1 MADIGRFNKLQIIKQ
16 AGFGLYL
23 DGGEDGEILLPNR
36 YVPKDQPTE
45 VGDWLRVFV
54 YFDSEDRII
63 ATTVRP
69 RAQVGEFANL
79 KVVARNQVGLFL
91 DWGLPKD
98 VLLPFAELKK
108 PLEEGQYCVAYLYLD
123 KHTSRVLAT
132 TRLDRYLDKTPA
144 RYKVGDA
151 VNLLLVERTDLG
163 YKAIINSEHW
173 GLLHRNEA
181 FRPVRLGR
189 KEQGYIREIRPD
201 GKINLSLQP
210 VGGQAADLLQQQILE
225 RLHANDGQLALSDRS
240 SPEAISDAFSVSKSN
255 FKKAI
260 GGLLKKGLILIHPDR
275 IELSRGDED

>member
-16 AGFGLYL
+16 ASFGLYL

-181 FRPVRLGR
+181 FRPVKLGR

>member
-16 AGFGLYL
+16 TGFGLYL

-45 VGDWLRVFV
+45 VGDWLRVFI

-63 ATTVRP
+63 ATTTRP

-181 FRPVRLGR
+181 FRPVKLGR
-189 KEQGYIREIRPD
+189 KEQGYIREVRPD
-201 GKINLSLQP
+201 GKINLS
-210 VGGQAADLLQQQILE
+210 
-225 RLHANDGQLALSDRS
+225 
-240 SPEAISDAFSVSKSN
+240 PEAISEAFNVSKSN
-255 FKKAI
+255 FKKAL
-260 GGLLKKGLILIHPDR
+260 GGLLKKGVIRIHPEH
-275 IELSRGDED
+275 IELAQ

>member
-45 VGDWLRVFV
+45 VGDWLRVFA

-181 FRPVRLGR
+181 FRPVKLGR

-225 RLHANDGQLALSDRS
+225 RLHANDGMLALSDRS

>member
-16 AGFGLYL
+16 TGFGLYL

-45 VGDWLRVFV
+45 VGDWLRVFI

-63 ATTVRP
+63 ATTTRP

-181 FRPVRLGR
+181 FRPVKLGR
-189 KEQGYIREIRPD
+189 KEQGYIREVRPD

-210 VGGQAADLLQQQILE
+210 VGGQAADRLQQQIIE
-225 RLHANDGQLALSDRS
+225 RLQASGGQLALSDRS
-240 SPEAISDAFSVSKSN
+240 SPEAISEAFNVSKSI
-255 FKKAI
+255 FKKAL
-260 GGLLKKGLILIHPDR
+260 GGLLKKGVIRIHPEH
-275 IELSRGDED
+275 IELAN

>member
-1 MADIGRFNKLQIIKQ
+1 MAEIGRFNKLQITKQ
-16 AGFGLYL
+16 TGFGLYL

-45 VGDWLRVFV
+45 IGDWLRVFV

-63 ATTVRP
+63 ATTTRP

-132 TRLDRYLDKTPA
+132 TRLDRFLDKTPA

-163 YKAIINSEHW
+163 YKAIINAEHW

-181 FRPVRLGR
+181 FKPVKLGR

-210 VGGQAADLLQQQILE
+210 VGSQAADMLQNLILE
-225 RLHANDGQLALSDRS
+225 RLRANGGALPLSDRS
-240 SPEAISDAFSVSKSN
+240 SPEAISEAFNVSKSN
-255 FKKAI
+255 FKKAL
-260 GGLLKKGLILIHPDR
+260 GGLLKKGFIQIHPEH
-275 IELSRGDED
+275 IELTQGSDA

>member
-181 FRPVRLGR
+181 FRPVKLGR

>member
-16 AGFGLYL
+16 TGFGLYL

-45 VGDWLRVFV
+45 IGDWLRVFI

-63 ATTVRP
+63 ATTTRP

-181 FRPVRLGR
+181 FRPVKLGR
-189 KEQGYIREIRPD
+189 KEQGYIREVRPD

-210 VGGQAADLLQQQILE
+210 VGGQAADLLQQQLIE
-225 RLHANDGQLALSDRS
+225 RLQANGGQLALSDRS
-240 SPEAISDAFSVSKSN
+240 SPEAISEAFNVSKSN
-255 FKKAI
+255 FKKAL
-260 GGLLKKGLILIHPDR
+260 GGLLKKGVIRIHPEH
-275 IELSRGDED
+275 IELAN

>member
-1 MADIGRFNKLQIIKQ
+1 MADIGRFNNLEITKHT
-16 AGFGLYL
+16 GFGLYL

-36 YVPKDQPTE
+36 YVPKDQSTE
-45 VGDWLRVFV
+45 VGDRLRVFV

-63 ATTVRP
+63 ATTTRP
-69 RAQVGEFANL
+69 RAQVGDFANL
-79 KVVARNQVGLFL
+79 KVVARNRVGLFL

-163 YKAIINSEHW
+163 YKAIINGEHW
-173 GLLHRNEA
+173 GLIHRNEA
-181 FRPVRLGR
+181 FRPIKLGR

-210 VGGQAADLLQQQILE
+210 VGTQAADQLQQQILD
-225 RLHANDGQLALSDRS
+225 RLQASGGHLALSDRS
-240 SPEAISDAFSVSKSN
+240 SPEAISDAFGVSKSN

-260 GGLLKKGLILIHPDR
+260 GGLMKKGLVQIHAEH
-275 IELSRGDED
+275 IELSADNAD